1 MKLTSIIFAS
11 VLAVVLMAST
21 SVVFAGEIEAK
32 SDKTMESK
40 GDKILDSCCK
50 SLTSC
55 GTSMED
61 LGGSMSAEIQLITD
75 DAKACIKECKKKIAI
90 AEIDKD
96 EAVIADA
103 KACIS
108 KCENAIKG
116 CKKVKTTAGSLGRRG
131 KLLKGLAS
139 EGPKTFMNK
148 MATKTKKITRKIK
161 RKKKK

>member
-1 MKLTSIIFAS
+1 MKLTSIVFAS

-21 SVVFAGEIEAK
+21 SVVFAGEMEA
-32 SDKTMESK
+32 K
-40 GDKILDSCCK
+40 GDKILDDCCK

-75 DAKACIKECKKKIAI
+75 NAKACIKECKKKIAI
-90 AEIDKD
+90 AKIDGD

-103 KACIS
+103 EACIT

-116 CKKVKTTAGSLGRRG
+116 CKKVKTTSGSLGRRG
-131 KLLKGLAS
+131 KLLKELAS
-139 EGPKTFMNK
+139 DGPETFMNK
-148 MATKTKKITRKIK
+148 MTAKTKKAPRKIK